1 MVALAETALHWRP
14 LPGWGPPDLSCPRT
28 GVAMWEHDRDGV
40 IYTVPDRLIDDDAAD
55 FMIAQD
61 NARLRRGVPLTVL
74 HDWSASEGYT
84 SSARARLT
92 RHVLA
97 HTELYARIG
106 IAVRPASRLL
116 RMGVQVASTTLA
128 LAGVSFRVY
137 PRLEVAVRALGLRRG

>member
-1 MVALAETALHWRP
+1 MGAETIPLWRP

-40 IYTVPDRLIDDDAAD
+40 IYTVPDRLIDDEVAS

-61 NARLRRGVPLTVL
+61 EARLRRGVPLTVL
-74 HDWSASEGYT
+74 HDWSASAGYT
-84 SSARARLT
+84 SSARSRLT

-106 IAVRPASRLL
+106 IVVRPASRLL
-116 RMGVQVASTTLA
+116 GMGVQLAATTLA
-128 LAGVSFRVY
+128 VAGVTFRTY
-137 PRLEVAVRALGLRRG
+137 PRLEVAVRALRLRRG